1 MTKCYII
8 DDELHAIE
16 TLKGYIE
23 KIPEL
28 ELIGTAQNPLIGF
41 NEVLTKNA
49 DITFLDV
56 DMPELSGLEVADLIS
71 KNTAIIFTTAFSNY
85 AVEVFEKN
93 VADFLLKP
101 ISFEKFIKAINRVKT
116 KLQSMQVVKPIT
128 DVKEENDYIF
138 INPGIK
144 GKMTKIYLKDITYI
158 EGLQNYIL
166 IYTDD
171 NKYLTYLTM
180 KEIEAGIGNKY
191 FKRIHKSYIVNLEKI
206 TSVERGK
213 VIIKPKI
220 ELNIGL
226 MYKEAFF
233 EQIRSKTINSGRVLG
248 SGFSPGDE
256 G

>member
-1 MTKCYII
+1 MTTCYII
-8 DDELHAIE
+8 DDESHAIE
-16 TLKGYIE
+16 ILKGYLE
-23 KIPEL
+23 KIPDL
-28 ELIGTAQNPLIGF
+28 ELVGTAQNPLIGF
-41 NEVLTKNA
+41 SEVLSKNV

-56 DMPELSGLEVADLIS
+56 DMPELSGLEVADMIN

-85 AVEVFEKN
+85 AMEVFEKN
-93 VADFLLKP
+93 VSDFLLKP
-101 ISFEKFIKAINRVKT
+101 VSFEKFIKAVNRVKS
-116 KLQSMQVVKPIT
+116 KLQTVQVIPPAPA
-128 DVKEENDYIF
+128 VKEDNDYIY

-180 KEIEAGIGNKY
+180 KEIEAGIGNRY
-191 FKRIHKSYIVNLEKI
+191 FKRIHKSYIINLEKI
-206 TSVERGK
+206 VSIERGK

-233 EQIRSKTINSGRVLG
+233 DQIKLKTINSGRVLG
-248 SGFSPGDE
+248 SSFLPGDE
-256 G
+256 